1 MRSLFVP
8 SIENFLVILAD
19 AIVLLSLRQLSPHHH
34 PMAAHTAARSQ
45 FRYYPARAPVADAI
59 VPWSVA
65 SHDYNP
71 TQFTAPHV
79 LENDITRKSGGW
91 ADPPNVQDVP
101 AEDWASRVS
110 YEGPLAFDTSGRPM
124 NPRGRTGM
132 AERGYLGKWGPN
144 HAADPIVTR
153 HHPSTGQLQVAAIVR
168 RDTGRIALPGGM
180 VDAGETVS
188 TTVRREFVEEA
199 VNISDEEERTM
210 AMQLLD
216 KLFANGRLVYQ
227 GYVDDARNTDNAWM
241 ETAAFHFHCEG
252 AVANLNLA
260 AGDDAAHAFWL
271 DINTADA
278 TYAGMSE
285 NHKVWVDDV
294 AEKMRQST
302 LLKNMRKR

>member
-1 MRSLFVP
+1 MH
-8 SIENFLVILAD
+8 A
-19 AIVLLSLRQLSPHHH
+19 
-34 PMAAHTAARSQ
+34 
-45 FRYYPARAPVADAI
+45 
-59 VPWSVA
+59 SVR
-65 SHDYNP
+65 
-71 TQFTAPHV
+71 HV
-79 LENDITRKSGGW
+79 
-91 ADPPNVQDVP
+91 
-101 AEDWASRVS
+101 
-110 YEGPLAFDTSGRPM
+110 
-124 NPRGRTGM
+124 
-132 AERGYLGKWGPN
+132 
-144 HAADPIVTR
+144 
-153 HHPSTGQLQVAAIVR
+153 
-168 RDTGRIALPGGM
+168 
-180 VDAGETVS
+180 
-188 TTVRREFVEEA
+188 
-199 VNISDEEERTM
+199 EERTM